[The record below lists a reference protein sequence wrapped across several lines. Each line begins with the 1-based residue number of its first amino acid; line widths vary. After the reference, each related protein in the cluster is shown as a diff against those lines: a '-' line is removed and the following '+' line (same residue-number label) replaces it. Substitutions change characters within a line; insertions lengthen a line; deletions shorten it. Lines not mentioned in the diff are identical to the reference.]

1 MSAEL
6 PLQLLGIHTPKG
18 ARIHLYD
25 LEGERRYTLCNRWI
39 GVNSRHLGLGGPSA
53 FSADL
58 ADCARCRK
66 LASTL

>member
-18 ARIHLYD
+18 TRIHLYD
-25 LEGERRYTLCNRWI
+25 LEGERQYTLCNRWI
-39 GVNSRHLGLGGPSA
+39 GVNSRHLGLGGSSA
-53 FSADL
+53 LSADL

-66 LASTL
+66 LAAEL